1 MRGYRLVAKPCV
13 GFRWAAVSPLRVYGA
28 CLPRHAMPADAASHR
43 FRVQVFRLWD
53 TLLLGP
59 ACLPLFVAVAI
70 LHHLRLAHVPLDFE
84 VL

>member
-1 MRGYRLVAKPCV
+1 
-13 GFRWAAVSPLRVYGA
+13 
-28 CLPRHAMPADAASHR
+28 MPGRPAASAKASCTPAAACALDFATSFDPLLR
-43 FRVQVFRLWD
+43 FALLSGVAVFAI

>member
-1 MRGYRLVAKPCV
+1 
-13 GFRWAAVSPLRVYGA
+13 
-28 CLPRHAMPADAASHR
+28 MPADTASHR
-43 FRVQVFRLWD
+43 FSVQVFRLWD